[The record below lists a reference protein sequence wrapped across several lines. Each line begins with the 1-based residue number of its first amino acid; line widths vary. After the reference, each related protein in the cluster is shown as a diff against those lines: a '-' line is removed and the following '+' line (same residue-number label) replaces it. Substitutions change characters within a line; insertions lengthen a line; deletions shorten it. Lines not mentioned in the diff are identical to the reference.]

1 MLTQNIQIIYVC
13 NAGKQS
19 DVFLLSTLHIYKLL
33 KYISPKNAMINND
46 INLNL
51 YIYILLRI
59 DKNKREAFNNIG
71 IFKLL

>member
-1 MLTQNIQIIYVC
+1 
-13 NAGKQS
+13 
-19 DVFLLSTLHIYKLL
+19 
-33 KYISPKNAMINND
+33 MINND

-59 DKNKREAFNNIG
+59 DKNKREAFDNIG